1 MSGSRLDRKH
11 ERYVFSAALALRKYI
26 KDLKKL
32 VYEGEAPEASGIAG
46 RPAALLSSEAEKFI
60 KELSEVE
67 HIIDEFIEKFNPS
80 INNEPS
86 ISLTYIWISILL
98 GKMEGIVESLDPRS
112 LRKSRGTMPQEL
124 ESYLDNQVKKL
135 LNLIRE
141 LRSTYTTAAMKKD

>member
-46 RPAALLSSEAEKFI
+46 RPAALSSSDAETFI
-60 KELSEVE
+60 KELNEVE
-67 HIIDEFIEKFNPS
+67 CIVDEFIEKFNPG

-86 ISLTYIWISILL
+86 ISLTYIWISIIL

-112 LRKSRGTMPQEL
+112 LKKSRGTMPREL
-124 ESYLDNQVKKL
+124 ETYLDGQVKTL
-135 LNLIRE
+135 LSRIRE
-141 LRSTYTTAAMKKD
+141 LRSTYTTAINSKT

>member
-1 MSGSRLDRKH
+1 LSGSRLDRKH

-32 VYEGEAPEASGIAG
+32 VYEGEPPEASGIAG
-46 RPAALLSSEAEKFI
+46 RPAALSNDDAEKFI
-60 KELSEVE
+60 KKLSEVE
-67 HIIDEFIEKFNPS
+67 HIIDDFIEKFNPG

-86 ISLTYIWISILL
+86 VSLTYIWISILL

-124 ESYLDNQVKKL
+124 ESYLDKQVKAL
-135 LNLIRE
+135 LSLIRE
-141 LRSTYTTAAMKKD
+141 LRSPYTTAVNRKT